1 MIVAPV
7 FEAEQRPF
15 IQVLACWRVS
25 FALATNAAS
34 LSGKVVTVSP
44 LTDTSSAARFVTRL
58 LDSELS
64 IELER
69 PLAEVIESSSSA
81 SSETMTSNATA
92 HVYDESNR
100 RRRRELVE
108 VMAKLRIAEVS
119 RLIVEAITA
128 FIFASSVELAA
139 VSDVIVRATGT
150 VTVSVAVGT
159 RVGFAVGRICTV
171 GAFVGL
177 SLGFGVG

>member
-1 MIVAPV
+1 M
-7 FEAEQRPF
+7 
-15 IQVLACWRVS
+15 
-25 FALATNAAS
+25 
-34 LSGKVVTVSP
+34 SP
-44 LTDTSSAARFVTRL
+44 LTDTPSAARFVTRL

-150 VTVSVAVGT
+150 VTV
-159 RVGFAVGRICTV
+159 
-171 GAFVGL
+171 
-177 SLGFGVG
+177 

>member
-1 MIVAPV
+1 MSQTTFIVAV
-7 FEAEQRPF
+7 
-15 IQVLACWRVS
+15 IVVI
-25 FALATNAAS
+25 ALVTV
-34 LSGKVVTVSP
+34 VVTVSP

-119 RLIVEAITA
+119 R
-128 FIFASSVELAA
+128 
-139 VSDVIVRATGT
+139 
-150 VTVSVAVGT
+150 
-159 RVGFAVGRICTV
+159 
-171 GAFVGL
+171 
-177 SLGFGVG
+177 

>member
-1 MIVAPV
+1 
-7 FEAEQRPF
+7 
-15 IQVLACWRVS
+15 
-25 FALATNAAS
+25 
-34 LSGKVVTVSP
+34 
-44 LTDTSSAARFVTRL
+44 
-58 LDSELS
+58 
-64 IELER
+64 
-69 PLAEVIESSSSA
+69 
-81 SSETMTSNATA
+81 
-92 HVYDESNR
+92 
-100 RRRRELVE
+100 
-108 VMAKLRIAEVS
+108 MAKLRIAEVS

-159 RVGFAVGRICTV
+159 RVGFAVGRICIV